1 VTSIDTVGAGD
12 AFTAGYLSALLD
24 GGDVPARLERGTVLG
39 AFAVS
44 TAGDWEGLPG
54 RDELAMLAAAQSGA
68 TVR

>member
-1 VTSIDTVGAGD
+1 
-12 AFTAGYLSALLD
+12 
-24 GGDVPARLERGTVLG
+24 VPARLERGTVLG